1 MSSLVSFFAGAFIGG
16 VVAYIF
22 SRRVANVQFD
32 NAKTRD
38 KSQKKRYKDIYIR
51 ASNQRLSLGPYIV
64 ALGGGTGLSTLLKG
78 LKCFTR
84 NITAIVTVT
93 DEGGSSGR
101 LRQEWGV
108 LPPGDIR
115 NCLLALAE
123 DDSSL
128 NRLLNFRFD
137 RGELAGHS
145 LGNLLLLAATE
156 IAGDFRKGI
165 EELNYMLAIR
175 GQVLPVTTESVC
187 LVGRTKNGS
196 RVEGELNITT
206 CGPDL
211 EELWLEPR
219 NAKPLPEV
227 LKAISNADLIVLGPG
242 SLFTS
247 VIPNLLVEEVSNA
260 ILNSSA
266 PVVYVCNLMTQPLE
280 TEGFSVW
287 DHAKWIAKVLR
298 RFPDFVVANST
309 PLPQDISS
317 RYIAA
322 GSMPL
327 LVTPEEREK
336 FKKIGVYLIE
346 DKLYKINEEGSVRH
360 DSVKLAECLVRIARS
375 AREREIWKESIQFSG
390 MSG

>member
-1 MSSLVSFFAGAFIGG
+1 MSSLVSFFAGAFLGG
-16 VVAYIF
+16 AVAYIF
-22 SRRVANVQFD
+22 SKKAADSTNEGM
-32 NAKTRD
+32 AKDSKKNKEKYRD
-38 KSQKKRYKDIYIR
+38 VYLR
-51 ASNQRLSLGPYIV
+51 ASRQRLSMGPYVV
-64 ALGGGTGLSTLLKG
+64 AIGGGTGLAALLRG

-84 NITAIVTVT
+84 NITAVVTVT

-137 RGELAGHS
+137 RGELTGHS

-165 EELNYMLAIR
+165 EELNNMLAIR
-175 GQVLPVTTESVC
+175 GQVLPVTTESVT
-187 LVGRTKNGS
+187 LVGKTKNGE
-196 RVEGELNITT
+196 RIEGELNITNY
-206 CGPDL
+206 GKYLDDI
-211 EELWLEPR
+211 WLEPK
-219 NAKPLPEV
+219 NVKPLPET
-227 LKAISNADLIVLGPG
+227 LKAIENADLIILGPG

-247 VIPNLLVEEVSNA
+247 VIPNLLVEKVADSVKT
-260 ILNSSA
+260 SST
-266 PVVYVCNLMTQPLE
+266 PVVYVCNLMTQPCE
-280 TEGFSVW
+280 TEGFTVW
-287 DHAKWIAKVLR
+287 DHVRWISKVLKG
-298 RFPDFVVANST
+298 FPDFVVANSKA
-309 PLPQDISS
+309 LPHEIVSKYVAQ
-317 RYIAA
+317 

-327 LVTPEEREK
+327 LLTPEEREK
-336 FKKIGVYLIE
+336 FKKIGIYLIE
-346 DKLYKINEEGSVRH
+346 DELCKIEEGAVRH
-360 DSVKLAECLVRIARS
+360 DSIKLAECLMKIARS